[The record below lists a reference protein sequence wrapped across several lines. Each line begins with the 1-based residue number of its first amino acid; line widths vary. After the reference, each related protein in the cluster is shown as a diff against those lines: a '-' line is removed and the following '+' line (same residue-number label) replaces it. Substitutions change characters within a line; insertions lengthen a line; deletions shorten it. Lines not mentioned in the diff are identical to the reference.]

1 MEQEISL
8 RELIEVLLKNKK
20 LIAIITGVSLIF
32 SLILSFTTPPVYEA
46 RTTLLVNPIGAQQK
60 SKEITRSMD
69 VLDTI
74 SQYPEIS
81 VQTYK
86 EQFLSAEVLKGTI
99 DELGLKSE
107 DGQAISIR
115 SLRNKV
121 TVEVID
127 NTNLIKVTV
136 RDGNPQLAAEIANT
150 LNEKFID
157 YITAMTKRKSMQ
169 AVQAITEQLE
179 EEKKALDE
187 EAKKKRDYLMNAQ
200 DIEALNQEIEALR
213 NQLTAYKSLLID
225 TEKQIESD
233 LLSLKTM
240 EQNGIGSNVDIA
252 AIEAKIQLKNEVK
265 NELGQLAGTQTST
278 NNNANGNDNGNG
290 DNNLIN
296 NSSSNDSVIEQAIEI
311 KLSNSSNLSNAI
323 LTAQKTQI
331 ETRLVQNVSEKEVL
345 EKKIEEIQQR
355 LSDLRATLATEEYKY
370 NEVMRNYE
378 LAEAS
383 FEAYQIKKNEAEQN
397 AAADI
402 GRASIIV
409 SSPAVVPEVPSS
421 PNKKL
426 NLGIGIV
433 LGLMIGVL
441 VAFFREYWKN
451 SAVEVTKKSS

>member
-60 SKEITRSMD
+60 SKEITSSMD

-265 NELGQLAGTQTST
+265 NELGQ
-278 NNNANGNDNGNG
+278 
-290 DNNLIN
+290 
-296 NSSSNDSVIEQAIEI
+296 IEI

-451 SAVEVTKKSS
+451 SAVEATKKSS

>member
-1 MEQEISL
+1 
-8 RELIEVLLKNKK
+8 
-20 LIAIITGVSLIF
+20 
-32 SLILSFTTPPVYEA
+32 
-46 RTTLLVNPIGAQQK
+46 
-60 SKEITRSMD
+60 
-69 VLDTI
+69 
-74 SQYPEIS
+74 
-81 VQTYK
+81 
-86 EQFLSAEVLKGTI
+86 
-99 DELGLKSE
+99 
-107 DGQAISIR
+107 
-115 SLRNKV
+115 
-121 TVEVID
+121 
-127 NTNLIKVTV
+127 
-136 RDGNPQLAAEIANT
+136 
-150 LNEKFID
+150 
-157 YITAMTKRKSMQ
+157 
-169 AVQAITEQLE
+169 
-179 EEKKALDE
+179 
-187 EAKKKRDYLMNAQ
+187 
-200 DIEALNQEIEALR
+200 
-213 NQLTAYKSLLID
+213 
-225 TEKQIESD
+225 
-233 LLSLKTM
+233 
-240 EQNGIGSNVDIA
+240 
-252 AIEAKIQLKNEVK
+252 
-265 NELGQLAGTQTST
+265 
-278 NNNANGNDNGNG
+278 
-290 DNNLIN
+290 
-296 NSSSNDSVIEQAIEI
+296 IEI

-451 SAVEVTKKSS
+451 SAVEATKKSS

>member
-60 SKEITRSMD
+60 SKEITSSMD

-213 NQLTAYKSLLID
+213 NRLTAYKSLLID

-265 NELGQLAGTQTST
+265 
-278 NNNANGNDNGNG
+278 
-290 DNNLIN
+290 
-296 NSSSNDSVIEQAIEI
+296 
-311 KLSNSSNLSNAI
+311 
-323 LTAQKTQI
+323 
-331 ETRLVQNVSEKEVL
+331 
-345 EKKIEEIQQR
+345 
-355 LSDLRATLATEEYKY
+355 
-370 NEVMRNYE
+370 
-378 LAEAS
+378 
-383 FEAYQIKKNEAEQN
+383 
-397 AAADI
+397 
-402 GRASIIV
+402 
-409 SSPAVVPEVPSS
+409 
-421 PNKKL
+421 
-426 NLGIGIV
+426 
-433 LGLMIGVL
+433 
-441 VAFFREYWKN
+441 
-451 SAVEVTKKSS
+451 

>member
-60 SKEITRSMD
+60 SKEITSSMD

-265 NELGQLAGTQTST
+265 NELGQ
-278 NNNANGNDNGNG
+278 
-290 DNNLIN
+290 
-296 NSSSNDSVIEQAIEI
+296 IEI

-383 FEAYQIKKNEAEQN
+383 FEAYQIKKNEEQN

-451 SAVEVTKKSS
+451 SAVEATKKSS

>member
-60 SKEITRSMD
+60 SKEITSSMD

-213 NQLTAYKSLLID
+213 NRLTAYKSLLID

-265 NELGQLAGTQTST
+265 
-278 NNNANGNDNGNG
+278 
-290 DNNLIN
+290 
-296 NSSSNDSVIEQAIEI
+296 IEI

-451 SAVEVTKKSS
+451 SAVEATKKSS

>member
-60 SKEITRSMD
+60 SKEITSSMD

-265 NELGQLAGTQTST
+265 
-278 NNNANGNDNGNG
+278 
-290 DNNLIN
+290 
-296 NSSSNDSVIEQAIEI
+296 IEI

-451 SAVEVTKKSS
+451 SAVEATKKSS

>member
-60 SKEITRSMD
+60 SKEITSSMD

-213 NQLTAYKSLLID
+213 NQLTAYKSLLIN

-265 NELGQLAGTQTST
+265 NELGQ
-278 NNNANGNDNGNG
+278 
-290 DNNLIN
+290 
-296 NSSSNDSVIEQAIEI
+296 IEI

-451 SAVEVTKKSS
+451 SAVEATKKSS

>member
-60 SKEITRSMD
+60 SKASSMD

-265 NELGQLAGTQTST
+265 NELGQ
-278 NNNANGNDNGNG
+278 
-290 DNNLIN
+290 
-296 NSSSNDSVIEQAIEI
+296 IEI

-451 SAVEVTKKSS
+451 SAVEATKKSS

>member
-60 SKEITRSMD
+60 SKEITSSMH

-265 NELGQLAGTQTST
+265 NELGQ
-278 NNNANGNDNGNG
+278 
-290 DNNLIN
+290 
-296 NSSSNDSVIEQAIEI
+296 IEI

-451 SAVEVTKKSS
+451 SAVEATKKSS

>member
-1 MEQEISL
+1 
-8 RELIEVLLKNKK
+8 
-20 LIAIITGVSLIF
+20 
-32 SLILSFTTPPVYEA
+32 
-46 RTTLLVNPIGAQQK
+46 
-60 SKEITRSMD
+60 
-69 VLDTI
+69 
-74 SQYPEIS
+74 
-81 VQTYK
+81 
-86 EQFLSAEVLKGTI
+86 
-99 DELGLKSE
+99 
-107 DGQAISIR
+107 
-115 SLRNKV
+115 
-121 TVEVID
+121 
-127 NTNLIKVTV
+127 
-136 RDGNPQLAAEIANT
+136 
-150 LNEKFID
+150 
-157 YITAMTKRKSMQ
+157 MQ

-265 NELGQLAGTQTST
+265 NELGQ
-278 NNNANGNDNGNG
+278 
-290 DNNLIN
+290 
-296 NSSSNDSVIEQAIEI
+296 IEI

-383 FEAYQIKKNEAEQN
+383 FEAYQIKE
-397 AAADI
+397 
-402 GRASIIV
+402 
-409 SSPAVVPEVPSS
+409 
-421 PNKKL
+421 
-426 NLGIGIV
+426 
-433 LGLMIGVL
+433 
-441 VAFFREYWKN
+441 
-451 SAVEVTKKSS
+451 